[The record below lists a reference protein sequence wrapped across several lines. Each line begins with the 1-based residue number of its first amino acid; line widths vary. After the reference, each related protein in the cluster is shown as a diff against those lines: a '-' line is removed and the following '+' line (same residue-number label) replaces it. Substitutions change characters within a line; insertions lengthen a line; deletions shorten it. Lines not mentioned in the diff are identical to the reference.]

1 MTEQEAERLRL
12 DKWLWHARMAKSRTL
27 AARLVTAGHVRLN
40 GRRMEDPARRIGRGD
55 VLTIALAHG
64 TFVVTVMAL
73 GTRRGPAAEART
85 LYVENLQDGPAA
97 SE

>member
-1 MTEQEAERLRL
+1 MAEQEAERLRL

-27 AARLVTAGHVRLN
+27 AAKLVAAGHVRLN
-40 GRRMEDPARRIGRGD
+40 GRRVEDPARRVAKGD
-55 VLTIALAHG
+55 VLTVALAHG
-64 TFVVTVMAL
+64 TFVVTVVAF

-85 LYVENLQDGPAA
+85 LYVENLQDGSAP